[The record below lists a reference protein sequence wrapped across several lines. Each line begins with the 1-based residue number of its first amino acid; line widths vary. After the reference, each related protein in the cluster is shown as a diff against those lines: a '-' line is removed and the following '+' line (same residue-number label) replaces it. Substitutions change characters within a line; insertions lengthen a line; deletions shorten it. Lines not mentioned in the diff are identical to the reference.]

1 MVEVICDT
9 SFLIHL
15 ATRRIKNVDRLDVE
29 IGQITFVVPQVV
41 MTELSRLAENPAK
54 SRDALDTLQYVRNFK
69 KIPITGEFADGE
81 ILRHVSAHGGVV
93 ATVDA
98 NLKRRVKECGG
109 TVMSLSRDS
118 IILES

>member
-29 IGQITFVVPQVV
+29 IGQIVFAVPQVV
-41 MTELSRLAENPAK
+41 MTELSRLAKEPSKN
-54 SRDALDTLQYVRNFK
+54 RDALDTLQYVRNFK

-81 ILRHVSAHGGVV
+81 ILQYVSAHGGVV
-93 ATVDA
+93 ATVDVD
-98 NLKRRVKECGG
+98 LKRKVKECGG
-109 TVMSLSRDS
+109 AVMSLSKDM

>member
-69 KIPITGEFADGE
+69 KISITGEFADGE
-81 ILRHVSAHGGVV
+81 ILRYVSAHGGVV

-109 TVMSLSRDS
+109 SVMSLSRDS

>member
-15 ATRRIKNVDRLDVE
+15 ATRRIKNIDRLDVE

-41 MTELSRLAENPAK
+41 MAELLRLAENPSK
-54 SRDALDTLQYVRNFK
+54 SIDASDTLRHVRNFK
-69 KIPITGEFADGE
+69 KVPITGEFADGE
-81 ILRHVSAHGGVV
+81 ILRYVSSHGGVV
-93 ATVDA
+93 ATLDVE
-98 NLKRRVKECGG
+98 LKRKVRECGG
-109 TVMSLSRDS
+109 AVMSLSKNM

>member
-15 ATRRIKNVDRLDVE
+15 ATRRIKNIDRLDVD

-41 MTELSRLAENPAK
+41 IAELSRLTENPSK
-54 SRDALDTLQYVRNFK
+54 SRDALDTLQHVRNFK
-69 KIPITGEFADGE
+69 KIPITGKFADRE

-93 ATVDA
+93 ATVDSS
-98 NLKRRVKECGG
+98 LKRSVKERGG
-109 TVMSLSRDS
+109 TVMSLSRDT